1 MRDRSLLGLLLFS
14 LAAALPAEGQ
24 QPAEPAPPEQ
34 RQQIDRRAEAYQH
47 FMLGHFYAEKYDST
61 ARTEYATRA
70 IEHYK
75 RAYELDP
82 RASEIGERLAEIYA
96 RSQRL
101 RDAVL
106 EAQEILQRD
115 PDNLPARRLLARI
128 YVRTLGNLA
137 GAERQRELVSRAIEQ
152 YREIARR
159 DPEDHEAV
167 LWLGRLY
174 QARGEDEEAER
185 VLRGLLDRQPEN
197 ERALEQWA
205 QLLLRLG
212 RAEEAVGRLEAV
224 AARSPSPQVLGLLG
238 DSFFQLQRYRDA
250 ERAFA
255 RALELDASN
264 AHLRRALARA
274 LLMQGKSEAA
284 LEQYL
289 RLADQE
295 PGDADTHLRL
305 AQIYRHLK
313 QLEKAEEHLAH
324 AREAAPG
331 NLEVIYNEAL
341 LYEAQGRFEDAI
353 RVIGGAAAALRGPAA
368 RSEDSRRTLAILYEQ
383 LGRLYLEIED
393 FNSAVSTFRDLA
405 ALGGQDERRGRLLI
419 ADALRRARQIEPAI
433 QESLRALALFPGD
446 AALETSHAL
455 LLAEKGEADE
465 AVARLVR
472 RLGRP
477 ATDRQIY
484 LALAQVYERARRFR
498 EAEQAARMAESL
510 AAEPGEN
517 EVTWFLLGAIFERQQ
532 NFARAEEYFLRV
544 LEVNPQHAATLNY
557 LGYMLAE
564 RGERLEE
571 AAALVR
577 RALEQEPN
585 NGHYLDSLGWAYFQ
599 MERYEEAEQY
609 LRRAV
614 ERAGREP
621 VILSHLGD
629 LFYRTGRIHQAA
641 QMWERAVAEWQKVL
655 PADFEADKLAEL
667 EQKLADLKHRLAQT
681 PSGGVQPR

>member
-1 MRDRSLLGLLLFS
+1 MKRLPRFALLLAV
-14 LAAALPAEGQ
+14 LGAAPGLPAQ
-24 QPAEPAPPEQ
+24 QSIPRAQTEA
-34 RQQIDRRAEAYQH
+34 DVVARRAEAYQH
-47 FMLGHFYAEKYDST
+47 FMLGHFYAEMYDST
-61 ARTEYATRA
+61 ARSEYATQA

-106 EAQEILQRD
+106 EAQEILQRE

-128 YVRTLGNLA
+128 YIRTLGNLA

-152 YREIARR
+152 YREIARL
-159 DPEDHEAV
+159 DPEDYEAA

-174 QARGEDEEAER
+174 QARGENEEAER
-185 VLRGLLDRQPEN
+185 VLRGLLERQPEN
-197 ERALEQWA
+197 DAALEQWA

-212 RAEEAVGRLEAV
+212 RAEEAIGRLEAV
-224 AARSPSPQVLGLLG
+224 AARSPAPQILGLLG
-238 DSFFQLQRYRDA
+238 DSFFQLQRY
-250 ERAFA
+250 EESEKAFT

-264 AHLRRALARA
+264 ANLRRALARA
-274 LLMQGKSEAA
+274 LLMQEKSEAA

-295 PGDADTHLRL
+295 PDDAETHLRL

-313 QLEKAEEHLAH
+313 QLEKAEEHLAR
-324 AREAAPG
+324 ARESSPG
-331 NLEVIYNEAL
+331 NLEVIYNEAM

-353 RVIGGAAAALRGPAA
+353 RVLGGAAAALRGPAA

-393 FNSAVSTFRDLA
+393 FNSAVNTFRELA
-405 ALGGQDERRGRLLI
+405 AFGGEDERRGRLLI
-419 ADALRRARQIEPAI
+419 ANALLRARQIEPAI

-446 AALETSHAL
+446 VALETSHAL
-455 LLAEKGEADE
+455 LLAEKGDTEQ

-477 ATDRQIY
+477 ATDRQVY
-484 LALAQVYERARRFR
+484 LALAQVYERTRRFR

-510 AAEPGEN
+510 SGDPGEN
-517 EVTWFLLGAIFERQQ
+517 ETTWFLLGAIFERQEK
-532 NFARAEEYFLRV
+532 FDRAEEYFRRV

-571 AAALVR
+571 AAALVE
-577 RALEQEPN
+577 RALEQEPH
-585 NGHYLDSLGWAYFQ
+585 NGHYLDSLGWAYFR
-599 MERYEEAEQY
+599 MERYEEAERY

-629 LFYRTGRIHQAA
+629 LFYRTGRIQQAA
-641 QMWERAVAEWQKVL
+641 QLWERAVAEWQKVL